1 MVPSLFI
8 GKSWKRPGLR
18 EEGRGKTMVQGRK
31 YQISHPLPAAPGTEG
46 GNGYCCC
53 CCCCCF
59 FLAIGAPRDRA
70 GDHRV
75 LRQKPPHHT
84 RIEVPLRLVA
94 QLHDRPFQSELPS
107 SSSSSPSP
115 SPCSPSSS
123 KPRDKWFNLALRECP
138 AALENFDLWRQSNLE
153 PLVIDIVLIRRA
165 SSPETPDRRVN
176 WSGEGARIVER
187 WVVQYESRG
196 SIGRRRS
203 RLEIRNLCEEMCK
216 RSIVLLR
223 SLYLFIRLL
232 PAYKLFRELNSSGRI
247 RPLGL
252 SHRISS
258 FVEPFTR
265 AEDAEMKHFGFVPIG
280 TPCGRLS
287 LTVSYLPNLEI
298 VGSEPSTPLSPQFI
312 MDYVGSPNTDPL
324 KRFQSLP
331 SAMRRHSWSDNH
343 GNLPSPSP
351 SPTYSDSRALRAL
364 MRCESAPVSIPANRI
379 GALPPSPS
387 LKSTNL
393 GAEKKVQIKE
403 ELLKLG
409 EPHTGMTL
417 QKVLSFGRDDI
428 GYLSGLKIPSCT
440 SPRIPS
446 RSSSRLSL
454 FDEFDDSEIV
464 YLFAEDDEDLT
475 GACNRVEVPDV
486 KLQEGE
492 SAESGG
498 SLVVRRSPDALVG
511 ALVNMLKTAPP
522 LRQDLSESLN
532 PSVLVCE
539 EAHTQRAQNTSI
551 ETEVGTNKF
560 ENPNPNSSS
569 GIASSSSSSSI
580 YKSRTAA
587 DALEELRVYK
597 ELKELLLNKGEER

>member
-1 MVPSLFI
+1 MATAAAAAAAASSSSSPSEPRAIEQVITEFFA
-8 GKSWKRPGLR
+8 KSLHIILESRSPYVSSR
-18 EEGRGKTMVQGRK
+18 NYT
-31 YQISHPLPAAPGTEG
+31 I
-46 GNGYCCC
+46 
-53 CCCCCF
+53 
-59 FLAIGAPRDRA
+59 
-70 GDHRV
+70 DHFN
-75 LRQKPPHHT
+75 PN
-84 RIEVPLRLVA
+84 
-94 QLHDRPFQSELPS
+94 SPS
-107 SSSSSPSP
+107 SSSSSSQSP

-123 KPRDKWFNLALRECP
+123 KPRDRWFNLALRECP

-187 WVVQYESRG
+187 WVVQYESHG
-196 SIGRRRS
+196 LIGRRRS

-232 PAYKLFRELNSSGRI
+232 PAYKLFCELNSSGRI

-280 TPCGRLS
+280 TSCGRLS
-287 LTVSYLPNLEI
+287 LTVSYLPNLEN

-312 MDYVGSPNTDPL
+312 MDYVGNPNTDPL
-324 KRFQSLP
+324 KRFQILP

-351 SPTYSDSRALRAL
+351 SPTYSDSRALQSNQKRRLPPRGRDSSMSPQFSMWSSPSTPAQLSGGSLPTAL

-464 YLFAEDDEDLT
+464 YPFAEDDEDLT

-560 ENPNPNSSS
+560 ENPNPHSSS
-569 GIASSSSSSSI
+569 GIASSSSSSSSI

-597 ELKELLLNKGEER
+597 ELKELLLKQGEER